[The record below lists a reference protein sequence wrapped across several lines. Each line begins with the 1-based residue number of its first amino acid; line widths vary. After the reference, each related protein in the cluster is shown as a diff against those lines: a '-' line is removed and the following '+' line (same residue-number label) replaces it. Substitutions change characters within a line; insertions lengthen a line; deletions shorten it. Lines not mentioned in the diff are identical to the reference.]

1 MGQLRVKRPS
11 GSVGVQDLELVVPG
25 ITCAQETDFE
35 FVGRSCRVRPSLRHA
50 NPGGLGR
57 PNNAVKVP
65 LLPQRSGAG
74 AEIGL

>member
-1 MGQLRVKRPS
+1 M
-11 GSVGVQDLELVVPG
+11 QDLELVFRELP
-25 ITCAQETDFE
+25 ALKETDFE
-35 FVGRSCRVRPSLRHA
+35 FVGRSCRACRVRPSLRHA